1 MRSNAISTLK
11 IIVIALT
18 LTTSGLTATPPSLS
32 AQSFSPD
39 REAVWR
45 AAGFGAAIAI
55 GDGEIFVGRTGGG
68 VAGAIYPSPGSVYVF
83 ERADEGWEFA
93 YIITGP
99 EVEIGDEFGTALAV
113 DGDRLL
119 VGSPGRDEGRG
130 GAYIFERTGD
140 GDWTQTSVLLP
151 PAEGDVRAAGTSVA
165 LSGDAVYL
173 GAPSDAGP
181 GTVLR
186 FPTGGGAATVLP
198 SPAPSSPDHF
208 GASLSLDANN
218 LFVGAPAT
226 DGDRGTAYIFDA
238 DFPAAGATPTATL
251 ALDGGRGGDA
261 FGIRLAG
268 AGTSV
273 LIGAPGAD
281 EGAGTVALFT
291 RGPNDGEWREAS
303 RLSFPDDGPAGY
315 GSAVAFDGR
324 SAWVG
329 ASGVSQGTGG
339 AQAFRVTAATMS
351 LDSET
356 TIAAPGFN
364 QGALF
369 GTFVALRDD
378 VAVIAAANA
387 DMRLGAAVVYERS
400 GGAWAEGTTLR
411 ESTRAL
417 DAVLGDETPC
427 TDGATGPFDCSQVDL
442 VAFVPLAALGADPGT
457 ILNDIWGWT
466 DPVTGTDWALVGR
479 SDATAF
485 VDLSDPANPRYAGE
499 LPLTE
504 GATEN
509 LWRDIKVYSDHA
521 FIVADGAG
529 SHGVQVFDLTQLR
542 DAAGPPVTF
551 AETAR
556 YDGIHSAHNIV
567 INEETGMAYAVG
579 SSMGGETCGGGLH
592 MIDIRNPAEPVFAG
606 CFSDRETGRSRTG
619 YSHDAQ
625 CVIYQG
631 PDEDYQGR
639 EICFGA
645 NETALS
651 IADVTDRENPVAI
664 ARGEYPNVGYAHQ
677 GWLTEDHRHFFMG
690 DELDEVQGG
699 VDRTR
704 TLVWDVADLDD
715 PLLLKEHF
723 AETGTIDHNQYVR
736 GNRLYQA
743 NLMSGLRVLDISDV
757 ENPVEIG
764 FFDTVPDDAG
774 LPAFGGAWSN
784 FPFFESGLVVVSSW
798 GEGLFVVRVRGR
810 AVS

>member
-1 MRSNAISTLK
+1 MRSR
-11 IIVIALT
+11 ALSSV
-18 LTTSGLTATPPSLS
+18 TSLFLATIPSAVGLFVSSAALS
-32 AQSFSPD
+32 GQAYSPD
-39 REAVWR
+39 HEAAWR

-55 GDGEIFVGRTGGG
+55 GEGEIFVGRTGGG
-68 VAGAIYPSPGSVYVF
+68 AAGEIYPSPGSVYVF
-83 ERADEGWEFA
+83 ERGNDGWEFA
-93 YIITGP
+93 YIITGDD
-99 EVEIGDEFGTALAV
+99 VEIGDQFGAALAV

-119 VGSPGRDEGRG
+119 VGSPGRGEDRG
-130 GAYIFERTGD
+130 GAYIFERGND
-140 GDWTQTSVLLP
+140 GAWAQTIEFVP
-151 PAEGDVRAAGTSVA
+151 PAEGEIRGAGTSVA

-181 GTVLR
+181 GAVLR
-186 FPTGGGAATVLP
+186 FPAAGGSPAVLP
-198 SPAPSSPDHF
+198 SPVLSAIDRF
-208 GASLSLDANN
+208 GASLSLTGGH
-218 LFVGAPAT
+218 LFVGAPGT
-226 DGDRGTAYIFDA
+226 RDDRGAVHVFDA
-238 DFPAAGATPTATL
+238 GFPPTGASPAAIL
-251 ALDGGRGGDA
+251 ARADGRGGDA
-261 FGIRLAG
+261 FGTSLTAS
-268 AGTSV
+268 GTSV
-273 LIGAPGAD
+273 LAGAPGAH
-281 EGAGTVALFT
+281 EGAGAAVRFT
-291 RGPNDGEWREAS
+291 RGDDDGWRETA
-303 RLSFPDDGPAGY
+303 RLFFPEAGPAGY

-329 ASGVSQGTGG
+329 ASGASEGAGG
-339 AQAFRVTAATMS
+339 AQVFRVVEGAMT
-351 LDSET
+351 LESENNFP
-356 TIAAPGFN
+356 APGFN
-364 QGALF
+364 RGALF
-369 GTFVALRDD
+369 GSSVALRGD
-378 VAVIAAANA
+378 VAVVAALNA
-387 DMRLGAAVVYERS
+387 DLLLGAAVVYERDS
-400 GGAWAEGTTLR
+400 GGWVEGTILR
-411 ESTRAL
+411 ESARTL
-417 DAVLGDETPC
+417 DAVAGGEVPC

-466 DPVTGTDWALVGR
+466 DPVTGREWALVGR

-485 VDLSDPANPRYAGE
+485 VDLGNHASPRYVGE

-504 GATEN
+504 GAIKN
-509 LWRDIKVYSDHA
+509 LWRDIKVYADHA

-529 SHGVQVFDLTQLR
+529 SHGVQIFDLTQLR
-542 DAAGPPVTF
+542 DASGPPVTF

-592 MIDIRNPAEPVFAG
+592 MIDVRTPAAPVFAG
-606 CFSDRETGRSRTG
+606 CFADRETGRSGTG

-625 CVIYQG
+625 CVVYQG

-664 ARGEYPNVGYAHQ
+664 ARGDYPNVGYAHQ
-677 GWLTEDHRHFFMG
+677 GWLTEDHRYFFMG
-690 DELDEVQGG
+690 DELDEAQGG
-699 VDRTR
+699 VERTR
-704 TLVWDVADLDD
+704 TLIWDVADLDD

-723 AETGTIDHNQYVR
+723 AETGTIDHNQYIR
-736 GNRLYQA
+736 GDRLYQA

-757 ENPVEIG
+757 KNPVEIG

-784 FPFFESGLVVVSSW
+784 YPFFESGIVVVSSW

>member
-1 MRSNAISTLK
+1 MRSRVFSSA
-11 IIVIALT
+11 
-18 LTTSGLTATPPSLS
+18 TSVFLATVSSAVGLLVPSGPLGGQ
-32 AQSFSPD
+32 AFSPEH
-39 REAVWR
+39 EAPWR

-83 ERADEGWEFA
+83 ERGDEGWEFA
-93 YIITGP
+93 YIITGDD
-99 EVEIGDEFGTALAV
+99 VEIGDEFGAALAV

-119 VGSPGRDEGRG
+119 VGSPGRGEDRG
-130 GAYIFERTGD
+130 GAYIFERGND
-140 GDWTQTSVLLP
+140 GAWAQTIEFVP
-151 PAEGDVRAAGTSVA
+151 PADGEIRGAGTSVA

-181 GTVLR
+181 GAVLR
-186 FPTGGGAATVLP
+186 FPAAGGSATLLP
-198 SPAPSSPDHF
+198 SPILSAIDRF
-208 GASLSLDANN
+208 GASLSLTGDL
-218 LFVGAPAT
+218 LFVGAPGT
-226 DGDRGTAYIFDA
+226 RDDRGAVHVFDA
-238 DFPAAGATPTATL
+238 GSPATGPSPIAVL
-251 ALDGGRGGDA
+251 SLSDGRGGDA
-261 FGIRLAG
+261 FGTSLTAS
-268 AGTSV
+268 GTSV
-273 LIGAPGAD
+273 LAGAPGAN
-281 EGAGTVALFT
+281 EGAGAAARFT
-291 RGPNDGEWREAS
+291 RSDDGEWNETARLFFPEA
-303 RLSFPDDGPAGY
+303 GPAGY

-329 ASGVSQGTGG
+329 ASGAGEGTGG
-339 AQAFRVTAATMS
+339 AQVFRVVEGAMT
-351 LDSET
+351 LESEN
-356 TIAAPGFN
+356 TIPAPGFN
-364 QGALF
+364 RGALF
-369 GTFVALRDD
+369 GSFVALRGD
-378 VAVIAAANA
+378 VAVVAASNA
-387 DMRLGAAVVYERS
+387 DLRLGAAVVFERED
-400 GGAWAEGTTLR
+400 GAWVEGTTLR

-417 DAVLGDETPC
+417 DAVMGGEAPC
-427 TDGATGPFDCSQVDL
+427 TDGATGPFDCSQVNL
-442 VAFVPLAALGADPGT
+442 VAFVPLDALGADPGT

-466 DPVTGTDWALVGR
+466 DPVTGRDWALVGR

-509 LWRDIKVYSDHA
+509 LWRDIKVYRDHA

-529 SHGVQVFDLTQLR
+529 AHGVQIFDLTQLR
-542 DAAGPPVTF
+542 DASGPPVTF

-567 INEETGMAYAVG
+567 INEETGTAYAVG

-592 MIDIRNPAEPVFAG
+592 MIDVRTPAEPVFLG
-606 CFSDRETGRSRTG
+606 CFADGTTGRARTG

-625 CVIYQG
+625 CVTYRG

-651 IADVTDRENPVAI
+651 IADVTDRENPVAV
-664 ARGEYPNVGYAHQ
+664 ARGEYPNVAYAHQ
-677 GWLTEDHRHFFMG
+677 GWLTEDHRYFFMG
-690 DELDEVQGG
+690 DEGDEVEGS
-699 VDRTR
+699 VERTR
-704 TLVWDVADLDD
+704 TLIWDVADLDD

-764 FFDTVPDDAG
+764 YFDTVPDDAG

-784 FPFFESGLVVVSSW
+784 YPFFESGVVVVSSW